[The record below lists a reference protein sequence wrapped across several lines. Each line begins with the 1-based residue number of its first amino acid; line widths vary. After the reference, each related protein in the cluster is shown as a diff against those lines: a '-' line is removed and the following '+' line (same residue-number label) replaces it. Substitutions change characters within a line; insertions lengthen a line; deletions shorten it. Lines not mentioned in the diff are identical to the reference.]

1 MADQLPETPY
11 KRSSKEERNK
21 ERVERQKL
29 LVSLPRSKPEQ
40 SMFALVSER
49 VAELREMQEDVLLL
63 LAAEDLNAQKAT
75 LVQHLR
81 SLGAKTAKLLKVSTI
96 AAKEGS
102 ATAQRLFIPAPAYP
116 DLDDEE
122 SKALEKIRKEQEA
135 AKKKESA
142 KSESSWKMFNA
153 KKTAPYAYNYGK
165 PSYGGGFGGY
175 GGGASGLGSWA
186 LQQLLSQQLN
196 QGASGSGKQKNGGGG
211 PSAAAG
217 SSGVQDGNYAARMAA
232 NRLQYPCNGCGVLGH
247 WKRDGECNPADV
259 AKYIKRKMEEQ
270 AKKDDEEEGEDTGM
284 NIYLAE
290 YFY

>member
-11 KRSSKEERNK
+11 ERATKEERNK

-116 DLDDEE
+116 
-122 SKALEKIRKEQEA
+122 R
-135 AKKKESA
+135 
-142 KSESSWKMFNA
+142 
-153 KKTAPYAYNYGK
+153 
-165 PSYGGGFGGY
+165 
-175 GGGASGLGSWA
+175 
-186 LQQLLSQQLN
+186 
-196 QGASGSGKQKNGGGG
+196 
-211 PSAAAG
+211 
-217 SSGVQDGNYAARMAA
+217 R
-232 NRLQYPCNGCGVLGH
+232 
-247 WKRDGECNPADV
+247 GE
-259 AKYIKRKMEEQ
+259 
-270 AKKDDEEEGEDTGM
+270 
-284 NIYLAE
+284 
-290 YFY
+290 